1 MTLGKTLDG
10 RLSEPYISEV
20 NSFIDFAIVVVD
32 SSGNIP
38 YQCIQCVNFY
48 RNSRY
53 VVRIHLLCHEI
64 MQSYTKW
71 YNHREPRI

>member
-10 RLSEPYISEV
+10 GLSEPYISEV

-48 RNSRY
+48 
-53 VVRIHLLCHEI
+53 
-64 MQSYTKW
+64 
-71 YNHREPRI
+71 